1 MALPPGGGI
10 SVLHAHHVYF
20 IFRNLY
26 EQDRLLNRIE
36 ELLTNFDAEL
46 RLLRHDK
53 FKLDITMKNAD
64 LR

>member
-1 MALPPGGGI
+1 MIYKTERL
-10 SVLHAHHVYF
+10 VLFF